1 MKNGYSFGEMGVL
14 LRAKETSTYGSAT
27 RRSVSLMMRF
37 GRAISSVLA
46 AERDDGRGSAGLYG
60 NEDKGGVAV
69 DG

>member
-1 MKNGYSFGEMGVL
+1 MKNRYSFREMGVL

-37 GRAISSVLA
+37 GRAISSVLE
-46 AERDDGRGSAGLYG
+46 AERRGSAGLYG